1 MRTALLAAA
10 LAAAPALAQ
19 DATQSAT
26 SAAIQWI
33 ETDDD
38 TVVVEP
44 FGLNADEMEG
54 LAVAASSGAV
64 VGEVDDVLMRPE
76 GRAEAVSVDLDDA
89 LGDRSVVIELASLT
103 LDGQQLRADLS
114 REDIEAL
121 PTYDD

>member
-1 MRTALLAAA
+1 MRTVLLVAAA

-19 DATQSAT
+19 DAAPAAT
-26 SAAIQWI
+26 PWVD
-33 ETDDD
+33 TDDD
-38 TVVVEP
+38 TVMVEP

-54 LAVAASSGAV
+54 LAVADSSGAV

-76 GRAEAVSVDLDDA
+76 GQAEAVSVDLDDA